1 MELHFLEVPKF
12 KKKPINKMTRIERW
26 LAYFSNKLNNTEME
40 ELIMSDAAIK
50 NAVNDTGIFMQDI
63 EERLKYI
70 NRQMAIM
77 DYNTDMSVSREEG
90 REEGRTAGREEMA
103 NNIALAM
110 LRDDKPIEEIIKYTG
125 LARERIQELSKKI

>member
-1 MELHFLEVPKF
+1 
-12 KKKPINKMTRIERW
+12 
-26 LAYFSNKLNNTEME
+26 
-40 ELIMSDAAIK
+40 MSDAAIK

-77 DYNTDMSVSREEG
+77 DYNTDMSVSREECREEG

-125 LARERIQELSKKI
+125 LTKERIQKLSKKI

>member
-1 MELHFLEVPKF
+1 
-12 KKKPINKMTRIERW
+12 MTRMERW

-77 DYNTDMSVSREEG
+77 DYNTDMSVSREEV

-110 LRDDKPIEEIIKYTG
+110 LQDNKPIEEIIKYTG
-125 LARERIQELSKKI
+125 LTTEHIQELSKKI

>member
-1 MELHFLEVPKF
+1 M
-12 KKKPINKMTRIERW
+12 ERW

-77 DYNTDMSVSREEG
+77 DYNTDMRVSREE
-90 REEGRTAGREEMA
+90 GREEMA

-125 LARERIQELSKKI
+125 LTKERIQELAKEI

>member
-1 MELHFLEVPKF
+1 
-12 KKKPINKMTRIERW
+12 
-26 LAYFSNKLNNTEME
+26 
-40 ELIMSDAAIK
+40 MSDAAIK

-90 REEGRTAGREEMA
+90 RKEGRKTGRAEMA
-103 NNIALAM
+103 ADIALAM
-110 LRDDKPIEEIIKYTG
+110 LRKNEPIEKISEYTG
-125 LARERIQELSKKI
+125 LTAERIQKLAKEI